1 MTVFN
6 NLLINFLKILRTDLC
21 RWYKPAPA
29 HHCLAYTCLPDDMIN
44 DNGLRWHKQGMEP
57 LGNL

>member
-1 MTVFN
+1 MTMFN

-29 HHCLAYTCLPDDMIN
+29 HTALRTHAYLMT
-44 DNGLRWHKQGMEP
+44 
-57 LGNL
+57 